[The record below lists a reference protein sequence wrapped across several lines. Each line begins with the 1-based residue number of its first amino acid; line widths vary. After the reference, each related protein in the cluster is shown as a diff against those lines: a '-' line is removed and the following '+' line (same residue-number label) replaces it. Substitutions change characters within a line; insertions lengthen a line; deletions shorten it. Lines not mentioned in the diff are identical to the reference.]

1 MNRDTD
7 RWSRESLRVGQ
18 ETYKQMLDVLC
29 QFLGSH
35 LLPDQVKPA
44 GLLVFAVVRA
54 CPEMAIPVPWCRN
67 FRLGWCWVA
76 SITCANH
83 FYHLQVV
90 LPVIFKKL
98 LVHQPK
104 SSVLPLHESG
114 VLWQKWMEMVP
125 HGATGAPLLKH
136 HEQMCLFVLKV
147 IVD

>member
-1 MNRDTD
+1 MD
-7 RWSRESLRVGQ
+7 RWSLEILRLGQ

-54 CPEMAIPVPWCRN
+54 CPEMAIPVPCCRN
-67 FRLGWCWVA
+67 FRDGVGSHVLRCV
-76 SITCANH
+76 NH
-83 FYHLQVV
+83 FYHFQVV

-114 VLWQKWMEMVP
+114 VLWQQWISET
-125 HGATGAPLLKH
+125 H
-136 HEQMCLFVLKV
+136 FVSVGENRQRLGQ
-147 IVD
+147 